1 LLAISTIKTTARSF
15 RSLRAKGGFINDSQS
30 LGGKMKAASSLASFA
45 VFTLVLSAGAFAK
58 DSHSGKF
65 TLSESAKVGTTEL
78 QAGDYKAEW
87 NGPADNLQV
96 SIIQRGQTV
105 ATTQGHL
112 KTLERPAP
120 YSAVSESTLP
130 DQTKRVDEID
140 FDHSKEALVVGGE

>member
-1 LLAISTIKTTARSF
+1 
-15 RSLRAKGGFINDSQS
+15 
-30 LGGKMKAASSLASFA
+30 MKIGASLASFA
-45 VFTLVLSAGAFAK
+45 VLSVALSAAAFAK

-65 TLSESAKVGTTEL
+65 TLADPAKVGTTEL
-78 QAGDYKAEW
+78 QPGDYKAEW
-87 NGPADNLQV
+87 SGPADNLQV
-96 SIIQRGQTV
+96 SIIQHGQTV

-120 YSAVSESTLP
+120 YSAVSESTLA